1 MKISVPG
8 KSRTGKL
15 APSTPGHK
23 TKVLAISGA
32 VLLAASTFAA
42 ASPAP
47 AAGPGPCAGIDL
59 STPTASG
66 CTIESGEGNS
76 FLIRSGNGGD
86 GADSGSAF
94 GGIGDLGVLATGTY
108 TNTSGG
114 QETLIF
120 VLGGNGTDSTG
131 SNDATIGADS
141 YINVN
146 GSRTYI
152 IELAG
157 GGAGTDASGSTP
169 GVAGSNGIVLSGS
182 LPSGWTA
189 VATGG
194 TPRLTFTAAG
204 ASGLSESSGP
214 APLLQ
219 QFGKSASA
227 TCESSDPD
235 WANWPGVIAGGWTES
250 WAQWVNDGNGGV
262 VCTRT
267 LVRGSDGMWSA
278 S

>member
-76 FLIRSGNGGD
+76 FLIRSGDGGD

-94 GGIGDLGVLATGTY
+94 GGIGGLGVLATGTY

-120 VLGGNGTDSTG
+120 VL
-131 SNDATIGADS
+131 
-141 YINVN
+141 
-146 GSRTYI
+146 
-152 IELAG
+152 
-157 GGAGTDASGSTP
+157 
-169 GVAGSNGIVLSGS
+169 
-182 LPSGWTA
+182 
-189 VATGG
+189 
-194 TPRLTFTAAG
+194 
-204 ASGLSESSGP
+204 
-214 APLLQ
+214 
-219 QFGKSASA
+219 
-227 TCESSDPD
+227 
-235 WANWPGVIAGGWTES
+235 
-250 WAQWVNDGNGGV
+250 
-262 VCTRT
+262 
-267 LVRGSDGMWSA
+267 
-278 S
+278 